1 MKDMPRALFEG
12 YIAFKYGRFRTERAR
27 YRELA
32 DTGQK
37 PELMVIGC
45 CDSRAAPEVI
55 FDAVP
60 GQVFT
65 VRNVANLVPPYDPDG
80 EFHGTSAALE
90 YAVQALHVK
99 HILVLG
105 HARCG
110 GIAASLARDTNPLTR
125 DDFIGK
131 WISMVDAA
139 RGDLEAMDPPAE
151 NRIEAAGEAVDHPL
165 AGQSQKLPVHPVP
178 GTGRRS
184 SSARGLFRHRIGR
197 AVLVRQGEPGLQD
210 GRIRHELADEIRG
223 LRGPLTSAD
232 AVISRSA

>member
-151 NRIEAAGEAVDHPL
+151 NRIETLEKLSIIRSLANLRTFPCIQSLEPRGEVHLHGAYFDIESGEL
-165 AGQSQKLPVHPVP
+165 SWFDKQSQAFKTVEYGMNWPMKF
-178 GTGRRS
+178 G
-184 SSARGLFRHRIGR
+184 
-197 AVLVRQGEPGLQD
+197 D
-210 GRIRHELADEIRG
+210 
-223 LRGPLTSAD
+223 
-232 AVISRSA
+232 